1 MVVGTVFL
9 LFYKQDLQLAQTLA
23 VATSVVYQMFR
34 SLGCGRLERFGLQVN
49 KWLFGAVGFS
59 LLLHF
64 MLLVSPFSVH
74 F

>member
-1 MVVGTVFL
+1 MFL

-34 SLGCGRLERFGLQVN
+34 SLGCGRLGAFSLRIN
-49 KWLFGAVGFS
+49 RWLFGAVVFSLILHFS
-59 LLLHF
+59 LLA
-64 MLLVSPFSVH
+64 SPFAGY